1 MLDCPPVMGV
11 AETTILV
18 TKADAVI
25 LVVDAR
31 KFTFENLEQGLAH
44 LRASGANV
52 VGIVLNRVRWRKMGP
67 VYGYEAPLRREAA
80 DSLMD
85 KAPKRRDQAHAVTQ
99 IGLANVARARELNRG
114 ALRRAGAEEGEP
126 SAAM

>member
-1 MLDCPPVMGV
+1 MGV

-31 KFTFENLEQGLAH
+31 KFTFESLEQGLAH

-52 VGIVLNRVRWRKMGP
+52 VGIVLNRERWRNMGP
-67 VYGYEAPLRREAA
+67 TYGYEASTQTQATHNLMLRH
-80 DSLMD
+80 
-85 KAPKRRDQAHAVTQ
+85 RR
-99 IGLANVARARELNRG
+99 NAR
-114 ALRRAGAEEGEP
+114 
-126 SAAM
+126 